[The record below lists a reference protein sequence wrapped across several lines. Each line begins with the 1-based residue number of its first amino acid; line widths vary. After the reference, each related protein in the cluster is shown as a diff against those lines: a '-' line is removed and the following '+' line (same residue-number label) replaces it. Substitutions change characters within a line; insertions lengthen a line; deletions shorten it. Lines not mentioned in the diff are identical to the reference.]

1 MVRGSAVLRG
11 SSAAAAEPW
20 QRAQR
25 PAPPPRTGSPVVPT
39 AQPVEAPVATSSRPP
54 VPPPAPRVAPDLV
67 APPEVAAGAEPYHGE
82 ERRSGERRAGER
94 RLHTGPR
101 LGDVYAEQ
109 LEQLREQARRD
120 GWAAGHAEGITAAA
134 EVVAAAERA
143 AEVRLAEAQARWE
156 RRLATATA
164 ALGSAAAQLEA
175 TAAPVAEELRES
187 VLDAV
192 VTLVGDM
199 LGRELL
205 MATAPGLDALRRALT
220 LCPSDVPVVV
230 RLHPDDLAEVPRDE
244 LHALPA
250 SISVVGDPEV
260 ERAGAIA
267 TAGTTRID
275 AQLTAA
281 LARVRAV
288 LRG

>member
-1 MVRGSAVLRG
+1 VLLRG
-11 SSAAAAEPW
+11 SSAAAAAPW
-20 QRAQR
+20 QRVHR
-25 PAPPPRTGSPVVPT
+25 PAPAARSGSPVVPT
-39 AQPVEAPVATSSRPP
+39 ARPVEAQVATSVRPP
-54 VPPPAPRVAPDLV
+54 VPPPAPVASVLV
-67 APPEVAAGAEPYHGE
+67 ATPEVAAEAEPYTGE
-82 ERRSGERRAGER
+82 DRRSGERRAGER
-94 RLHTGPR
+94 RLHSGPR

-109 LEQLREQARRD
+109 LDQLRELARRE
-120 GWAAGHAEGITAAA
+120 GWAAGHAEGVTAAA
-134 EVVAAAERA
+134 DVVAAAERA

-164 ALGSAAAQLEA
+164 ALGAAATQLEA
-175 TAAPVAEELRES
+175 TAAPVAEDLRES

-192 VTLVGDM
+192 LTLVGDM

-250 SISVVGDPEV
+250 SISVVGDADV

-267 TAGTTRID
+267 IAGTTRVD

-281 LARVRAV
+281 LARVRTV

>member
-1 MVRGSAVLRG
+1 VLLRG
-11 SSAAAAEPW
+11 SSAAAAAPW
-20 QRAQR
+20 QREHR
-25 PAPPPRTGSPVVPT
+25 PAPAPRAANPVVPT
-39 AQPVEAPVATSSRPP
+39 ARSVDTPVETSARPP
-54 VPPPAPRVAPDLV
+54 VPPAPRSAPDLV
-67 APPEVAAGAEPYHGE
+67 ATPEVAAEAEPYAGE

-94 RLHTGPR
+94 RLRSATR

-109 LEQLREQARRD
+109 LEQLRELARRD
-120 GWAAGHAEGITAAA
+120 GWAAGHAEGVTAAA
-134 EVVAAAERA
+134 DVVAAAERA

-164 ALGSAAAQLEA
+164 ALGAAAGQLEA
-175 TAAPVAEELRES
+175 TTAPVAEDLRES

-192 VTLVGDM
+192 LTLVGDM

-205 MATAPGLDALRRALT
+205 LATAPGLDALRRALT

-250 SISVVGDPEV
+250 SITVVGDPDV

-267 TAGTTRID
+267 TAGTTRVD

>member
-1 MVRGSAVLRG
+1 MPTARQV
-11 SSAAAAEPW
+11 
-20 QRAQR
+20 
-25 PAPPPRTGSPVVPT
+25 PAPTETAARTPD
-39 AQPVEAPVATSSRPP
+39 RPP
-54 VPPPAPRVAPDLV
+54 LPPPAPRVAAPVV
-67 APPEVAAGAEPYHGE
+67 AEPTAEVAAPIGSDGEPYTGP
-82 ERRSGERRAGER
+82 ERRAGER
-94 RLHTGPR
+94 RLRSATR

-109 LEQLREQARRD
+109 LEQLRELARRE
-120 GWAAGHAEGITAAA
+120 GWAAGHAEGVTAAA
-134 EVVAAAERA
+134 DVVAAAERA
-143 AEVRLAEAQARWE
+143 AEARLAEVQARWE
-156 RRLATATA
+156 RRLASATA
-164 ALGSAAAQLEA
+164 ALGSAAGQLEA
-175 TAAPVAEELRES
+175 AAAPVAQELRES

-192 VTLVGDM
+192 MTLVGDM

-250 SISVVGDPEV
+250 SVSVVGDPEV

-267 TAGTTRID
+267 TAGTTRVD

>member
-1 MVRGSAVLRG
+1 VVPSAVPLD
-11 SSAAAAEPW
+11 
-20 QRAQR
+20 
-25 PAPPPRTGSPVVPT
+25 
-39 AQPVEAPVATSSRPP
+39 APVATSNRPP
-54 VPPPAPRVAPDLV
+54 VPAPAPRAPELV
-67 APPEVAAGAEPYHGE
+67 ATAAEAAGAEPYAGD

-94 RLHTGPR
+94 RLHQGPR
-101 LGDVYAEQ
+101 LGEVYAEQ
-109 LEQLREQARRD
+109 LEQLRELARRD
-120 GWAAGHAEGITAAA
+120 GWAAGHAEGITEAAA
-134 EVVAAAERA
+134 VVAAAERA
-143 AEVRLAEAQARWE
+143 AEARLAEAQARWE

-164 ALGSAAAQLEA
+164 ALGAAAAHLEA
-175 TAAPVAEELRES
+175 TVAPVAEDLRES

-192 VTLVGDM
+192 LTLVGDM

-205 MATAPGLDALRRALT
+205 MASAPGLDALRRALT

-250 SISVVGDPEV
+250 SVSVVGDPEV

>member
-1 MVRGSAVLRG
+1 MLLRG
-11 SSAAAAEPW
+11 ASAAAAAPW
-20 QRAQR
+20 ERAFRPAPAPSGSPVVATARQVTS
-25 PAPPPRTGSPVVPT
+25 PAPPP
-39 AQPVEAPVATSSRPP
+39 A
-54 VPPPAPRVAPDLV
+54 PPAPAPAV
-67 APPEVAAGAEPYHGE
+67 VAAPEAAHADGE
-82 ERRSGERRAGER
+82 YYTGPERRAGER
-94 RLHTGPR
+94 RLRSANR

-109 LEQLREQARRD
+109 LEQLRELARRD
-120 GWAAGHAEGITAAA
+120 GWAIGHAEGITAAA
-134 EVVAAAERA
+134 DVVAAAERA

-175 TAAPVAEELRES
+175 AAAPVAEELRES

-192 VTLVGDM
+192 LTLVGDV

-205 MATAPGLDALRRALT
+205 LATAPGLDALRRALT
-220 LCPSDVPVVV
+220 LCPDDVPVVV
-230 RLHPDDLAEVPRDE
+230 RLHPDDLAEVPRAE

-250 SISVVGDPEV
+250 SVSVVGDPEV

-267 TAGTTRID
+267 TAGATRVD

>member
-1 MVRGSAVLRG
+1 
-11 SSAAAAEPW
+11 
-20 QRAQR
+20 
-25 PAPPPRTGSPVVPT
+25 
-39 AQPVEAPVATSSRPP
+39 VETPVATSARPP
-54 VPPPAPRVAPDLV
+54 VPPPAPRVPDLV
-67 APPEVAAGAEPYHGE
+67 ATPEEAASAEPWAGE
-82 ERRSGERRAGER
+82 ERRSGERRAGDR
-94 RLHTGPR
+94 RMHSCPR

-109 LEQLREQARRD
+109 LEQLRELARRE
-120 GWAAGHAEGITAAA
+120 GWAAGHAEGVTAAA
-134 EVVAAAERA
+134 DVVAAAERA
-143 AEVRLAEAQARWE
+143 AEARLAEAQARWE

-175 TAAPVAEELRES
+175 AAAPVAEELRES

-192 VTLVGDM
+192 LTLVGDM

-267 TAGTTRID
+267 TAGTTRVD

>member
-1 MVRGSAVLRG
+1 VA
-11 SSAAAAEPW
+11 
-20 QRAQR
+20 
-25 PAPPPRTGSPVVPT
+25 SPVG
-39 AQPVEAPVATSSRPP
+39 S
-54 VPPPAPRVAPDLV
+54 D
-67 APPEVAAGAEPYHGE
+67 GEPYTGP
-82 ERRSGERRAGER
+82 ERRAGER
-94 RLHTGPR
+94 RLRSATR

-109 LEQLREQARRD
+109 LEQLRELARRE
-120 GWAAGHAEGITAAA
+120 GWAAGHAEGVTAAA
-134 EVVAAAERA
+134 DVVAAAERA
-143 AEVRLAEAQARWE
+143 AEARLADAQARWE
-156 RRLATATA
+156 RRLASATA
-164 ALGSAAAQLEA
+164 ALGSAAGQLEA
-175 TAAPVAEELRES
+175 AAAPVAAELRES

-250 SISVVGDPEV
+250 SVSVVGDPEV

-267 TAGTTRID
+267 TAGTTRVD

-288 LRG
+288 LRS

>member
-1 MVRGSAVLRG
+1 MTSSRETVLLRG

-20 QRAQR
+20 QRAYR
-25 PAPPPRTGSPVVPT
+25 PAPPPRAGEPVVPT
-39 AQPVEAPVATSSRPP
+39 AVPVDAPVAPATRPP
-54 VPPPAPRVAPDLV
+54 VPAPRAPDLV
-67 APPEVAAGAEPYHGE
+67 ATAAEAAGAESYAGE

-94 RLHTGPR
+94 RLHAGPR
-101 LGDVYAEQ
+101 LGDVYAGQ
-109 LEQLREQARRD
+109 LEQLRELARRD
-120 GWAAGHAEGITAAA
+120 GWAAGHAEGLTAAA

-164 ALGSAAAQLEA
+164 ALGSAATQLEA
-175 TAAPVAEELRES
+175 SVAPIAEDLRET
-187 VLDAV
+187 VLEAV

-205 MATAPGLDALRRALT
+205 MADAPGLDALRRALT
-220 LCPSDVPVVV
+220 LCPGDVPVVV

-250 SISVVGDPEV
+250 SVSVVGDPEV

-288 LRG
+288 LRS